1 MDWAVHSLADLH
13 RGPCVYSHSTTK
25 ALWVV
30 EEAEVATSI
39 GMAGDKGCGG
49 SRQRRKALRKALK
62 KGKDPLFPRSHV
74 E

>member
-1 MDWAVHSLADLH
+1 M
-13 RGPCVYSHSTTK
+13 YSHSATK

-30 EEAEVATSI
+30 KETEVATSI
-39 GMAGDKGCGG
+39 GMAGDKGYGG

-62 KGKDPLFPRSHV
+62 KSKDPLSPRSRV